1 MVFVLAWVEGIG
13 KWLRWMR
20 FVKSFTRIRMS
31 GKMYY
36 LESTT
41 VSWRENIS
49 NLSWDSH
56 DAREGERERE
66 REKERDKKPSGRR
79 LGCFP
84 GVETPPKKYETR
96 IVSNGI
102 SVM

>member
-1 MVFVLAWVEGIG
+1 MAEVDEICE
-13 KWLRWMR
+13 K
-20 FVKSFTRIRMS
+20 FTRIRMS

-49 NLSWDSH
+49 NLNWDSH

-66 REKERDKKPSGRR
+66 RERESLREGGWVASLGLR
-79 LGCFP
+79 LPPTNMKLELFRTEFP
-84 GVETPPKKYETR
+84 
-96 IVSNGI
+96 
-102 SVM
+102 

>member
-20 FVKSFTRIRMS
+20 FVESFTRIRMS

-49 NLSWDSH
+49 NLNWDSH

-66 REKERDKKPSGRR
+66 REREPSGRR

-84 GVETPPKKYETR
+84 GVETPLKK
-96 IVSNGI
+96 I
-102 SVM
+102 

>member
-41 VSWRENIS
+41 VSCRDHIS
-49 NLSWDSH
+49 NLNWDSH
-56 DAREGERERE
+56 DAREGERKRERE
-66 REKERDKKPSGRR
+66 RENLREGGWVASLGLR
-79 LGCFP
+79 L
-84 GVETPPKKYETR
+84 PPKNMKLELLRTEFP
-96 IVSNGI
+96 
-102 SVM
+102 

>member
-49 NLSWDSH
+49 NLNWDSH
-56 DAREGERERE
+56 DAREDERERE
-66 REKERDKKPSGRR
+66 RERTFGKEVGLLPW
-79 LGCFP
+79 
-84 GVETPPKKYETR
+84 VETPPKNYET
-96 IVSNGI
+96 
-102 SVM
+102 